1 MTRMWL
7 GEERFHWMT
16 RNKESSEENL
26 RISRCRIGTCRNVNK
41 KNHLFDPSH
50 MFHSSLSGSGSPEF
64 GDAHSRRRFTHL
76 FFLLNGL
83 DRLME
88 ENGWLEY
95 LGWFD

>member
-1 MTRMWL
+1 
-7 GEERFHWMT
+7 
-16 RNKESSEENL
+16 
-26 RISRCRIGTCRNVNK
+26 
-41 KNHLFDPSH
+41 